1 MARGVIVVKRLGLAL
16 AEETKS
22 ICISLLGVGMG
33 GGSDTSARRLE
44 ESTQERRLSIC
55 VASVAFEIETT
66 LTPFS

>member
-1 MARGVIVVKRLGLAL
+1 MARGVIVVKRLGLAM

-22 ICISLLGVGMG
+22 ICISLLGVG

-66 LTPFS
+66 NTF